1 MIKKIKSYF
10 KVLFKKKL
18 VKEQKVLKIVLKAH
32 RKEQILLNKLLEE
45 NCDNEY
51 ISNKINELMKD
62 EIREGINKLFPN
74 QKVIFDVPSF
84 DMEEQDEK
92 KQDVSKIIAESNNN
106 LIKQSNFGEK
116 IKNFFKKFKR
126 NSSNGIVNQINYG
139 NLLEYNGNNSEQNYQ
154 TDFQKEISEN
164 VFFSD
169 YKKDDYKKVENF
181 NSDYSENVDEYEDF
195 ENENQ
200 EYWLINALSGYKN
213 DRNRISNYTTSLCLV
228 KNNEICFSAVFDWYR
243 KDVYYAVKG
252 KGAYMNYRKIRVSQT
267 KTMDDSIIAFRIGS
281 RGLNDNMEL
290 QKALTPMT
298 LTMQSFSN
306 VAIEM
311 CFVASGKIDGCVD
324 VAVADLLSY
333 KIGKLILEEA
343 GGKVSDFSGKE
354 FKNSNTILAT
364 NGMIHDSILR
374 VVKSKLVSSSI
385 KKAWKITR
393 TALKI
398 VTAII

>member
-1 MIKKIKSYF
+1 M
-10 KVLFKKKL
+10 
-18 VKEQKVLKIVLKAH
+18 
-32 RKEQILLNKLLEE
+32 
-45 NCDNEY
+45 
-51 ISNKINELMKD
+51 
-62 EIREGINKLFPN
+62 
-74 QKVIFDVPSF
+74 
-84 DMEEQDEK
+84 
-92 KQDVSKIIAESNNN
+92 
-106 LIKQSNFGEK
+106 
-116 IKNFFKKFKR
+116 
-126 NSSNGIVNQINYG
+126 
-139 NLLEYNGNNSEQNYQ
+139 
-154 TDFQKEISEN
+154 
-164 VFFSD
+164 
-169 YKKDDYKKVENF
+169 
-181 NSDYSENVDEYEDF
+181 
-195 ENENQ
+195 
-200 EYWLINALSGYKN
+200 
-213 DRNRISNYTTSLCLV
+213 V